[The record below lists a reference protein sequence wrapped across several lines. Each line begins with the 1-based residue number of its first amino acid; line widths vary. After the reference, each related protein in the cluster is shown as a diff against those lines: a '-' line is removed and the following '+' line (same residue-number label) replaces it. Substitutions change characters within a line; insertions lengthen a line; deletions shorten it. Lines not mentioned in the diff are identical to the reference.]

1 MPRARPQSARKSS
14 LVNSKKGS
22 PGRRPATEDQI
33 DNRIADERLRTG
45 KLIPLEQV
53 LRRYGYPVDR

>member
-1 MPRARPQSARKSS
+1 LARKSS
-14 LVNSKKGS
+14 LVNSKKSS
-22 PGRRPATEDQI
+22 PGRRPRTQDQI

-45 KLIPLEQV
+45 KLIPLEKV